1 MASTGAT
8 WSESTARRALASA
21 ANLDGDS
28 PNWATY
34 RRGFLWYD
42 SADPEKTASYKFPI
56 AYPVSGKMTIFPRAV
71 NNAKARLSSGNIPG
85 SDKSRMESILNG
97 LQRRFGGGDDSS
109 GDSNRSRSS
118 GSDSSR
124 SRSSGTYTI
133 HAAGILAPPREW
145 FNDPQLTRATPLTVT
160 DEGQVFGHLASWDTC
175 HTGIGSKCVVAPRSV
190 TGYAHYRV
198 GEVVCSDGSRLA
210 VGKITLGTGHADAQ
224 LGYIPAADHYD
235 NTGACV
241 AVVNVGEDRHGVW
254 VAGSLVSGVS
264 EEQVATLRRS
274 PLSGDWRRIGGN
286 LELVAALCVN
296 SPGFPIIRA
305 SGANEDELELEALL
319 AAGVVT
325 EPGPEIEEP
334 GDRVATNEERAARWT
349 RLADQLRGDRVRKLL
364 SGKA

>member
-8 WSESTARRALASA
+8 WSESTARSALASA

-56 AYPVSGKMTIFPRAV
+56 AYPVSGRMTIFPRAV

-97 LQRRFGGGDDSS
+97 LQRRLGGGDD
-109 GDSNRSRSS
+109 
-118 GSDSSR
+118 DSSA
-124 SRSSGTYTI
+124 SI
-133 HAAGILAPPREW
+133 QAAGVVAPPREW
-145 FNDPQLTRATPLTVT
+145 FEDPKFTRATPLTVT
-160 DEGQVFGHLASWDTC
+160 DDGRVYGHLATWGTC
-175 HTGIGSKCVVAPRSV
+175 HTGIGNRCVTVPKSM
-190 TGYAHYRV
+190 TNYAHFKV
-198 GEVVCSDGSRLA
+198 GEVVCADGTHLA

-235 NTGACV
+235 NTGSVV
-241 AVVNVGEDRHGVW
+241 AVVEIQEDRFGPWFSGGV
-254 VAGSLVSGVS
+254 VAGVT
-264 EEQVATLRRS
+264 EEQLATLRRS

-286 LELVAALCVN
+286 LELVAALAVN
-296 SPGFPIIRA
+296 APGFPVLRA
-305 SGANEDELELEALL
+305 SGEDEDAWVPEALV

-325 EPGPEIEEP
+325 EPGPEVEEP
-334 GDRVATNEERAARWT
+334 AAKVVTEEERRGRWMD
-349 RLADQLRGDRVRKLL
+349 LDKQLRDRRVRAVLNE
-364 SGKA
+364 GK